1 MLFFIFK
8 VIIIEKES
16 SVRILYYLI
25 IKGELYMKQRF
36 VDIIEDNP
44 VIAAV
49 KDEEGLE
56 KSISSDG
63 IGVVFILF
71 GDICNIDKIV
81 SRIKNEGRIAMVHM
95 DLITGLSGKD
105 VALDFIK
112 NNTKADGIITTKQ
125 SLIKHAKDLGL
136 YTVLRYFV
144 IDSMALLN
152 IEKQSSMI
160 QPDVIEILP
169 GAMPKVLKKISKLS
183 KIPIIAGG
191 LISDKEDV
199 MAALSSGAVSVST
212 TNPNV
217 WVL

>member
-1 MLFFIFK
+1 MLFFYKLFIK
-8 VIIIEKES
+8 IG
-16 SVRILYYLI
+16 LI

-56 KSISSDG
+56 KSIRSDG

-81 SRIKNEGRIAMVHM
+81 SRVKIEGRIAMVHI

-144 IDSMALLN
+144 IDSMALVN

-169 GAMPKVLKKISKLS
+169 GAMPKILKKISKIS
-183 KIPIIAGG
+183 KVSIIAGG
-191 LISDKEDV
+191 LISDKDDV
-199 MAALSSGAVSVST
+199 MAALSNGAVSVST
-212 TNPNV
+212 TNPDV

>member
-16 SVRILYYLI
+16 SVKILYYLI

>member
-8 VIIIEKES
+8 VIIEKES
-16 SVRILYYLI
+16 SVKILYYLI

-81 SRIKNEGRIAMVHM
+81 SRIKKEGRIAMVHM

-191 LISDKEDV
+191 LISDKDDV